1 MLKPDRFVSEKKKK
15 VTENPIFKQ
24 LVNFE
29 QEEEAAKARQRNKKK
44 PYAQISDSKAKNMYG
59 KDLVRKLE

>member
-29 QEEEAAKARQRNKKK
+29 QEEEAAKERQRNKKK

>member
-29 QEEEAAKARQRNKKK
+29 QEEEAAKAR
-44 PYAQISDSKAKNMYG
+44 
-59 KDLVRKLE
+59 